1 MKIQNFSDTY
11 ENLRKQ
17 YPVFTYHSF
26 SYSLE
31 NNTLSISFHFSIGK
45 NIHFNP
51 SSIILFHPLYENFFK
66 KNIPSDLE
74 NIIFHIGMIELI
86 SYWKCTCSPTLVIK
100 TGMLSKKAIKWWKKI
115 YFHGLGEFFY
125 CNGIE
130 TNIENFMDIQC
141 KSDKTHTKQN
151 FVLHDE
157 TIIPI
162 GGGKDSVVTLE
173 LLKNHSTSPIPMV
186 INIRGAISSCLNI
199 AGFKDNFFEIRRTIH
214 PKLLELNN
222 QGFLNGHTPFS
233 AMLAFYS
240 VLIAVLSQKRN
251 IALSNESSANESTVQ
266 NSDVNHQYSKS
277 IAFENDFRNYVHEYI
292 NESINYYSFL
302 RPLSEMQ
309 IALLFSRFPDY
320 FPVFRSCNSGSKN
333 NSWCCNCPKC
343 LFTYIILSPFITP
356 ANLSSIFGM
365 NLFENK
371 ELIPLLNE
379 LTGETEVKPFECVGT
394 REEVCIA
401 LCEAIKKYDE
411 LPALLAYFK
420 KTSYY
425 DLYKDINITS
435 FLSHF
440 EKNHNVSKPLLKQI
454 EKEIYNY
461 TNNH

>member
-1 MKIQNFSDTY
+1 MKIQNLSDTY
-11 ENLRKQ
+11 ENFRKQ
-17 YPVFTYHSF
+17 HPVFTYHSF

-31 NNTLSISFHFSIGK
+31 NNILSLSFHFSIGK
-45 NIHFNP
+45 DIHFYP
-51 SSIILFHPLYENFFK
+51 TSVISFHPLYKDFYK
-66 KNIPSDLE
+66 KNNLSELE

-86 SYWKCTCSPTLVIK
+86 SYWKCTCSPTLVVEAGILD
-100 TGMLSKKAIKWWKKI
+100 TKAINWWKKI

-130 TNIENFMDIQC
+130 TDIENFMDIRC
-141 KSDKTHTKQN
+141 KSDKTYTKQH

-173 LLKNHSTSPIPMV
+173 LLKNHSSTTMV
-186 INIRGAISSCLNI
+186 INMRGAIAACLDI
-199 AGFKDNFFEIRRTIH
+199 GGFKNNYFEIRRTIH
-214 PKLLELNN
+214 HKLLELNN

-240 VLIAVLSQKRN
+240 VLIAVLSQKRH

-277 IAFENDFRNYVHEYI
+277 ITFENDFRNYVHEYI

-320 FPVFRSCNSGSKN
+320 FPVFRSCNAGSKN
-333 NSWCCNCPKC
+333 DSWCCNCPKC
-343 LFTYIILSPFITP
+343 LFTFIILSPFIAP
-356 ANLSSIFGM
+356 ADLSSIFGM

-401 LCEAIKKYDE
+401 LCEAIKKYHE

-420 KTSYY
+420 KTSCY

-440 EKNHNVSKPLLKQI
+440 ENNHNVSKSLLKQI